1 MKLTN
6 QAIFWK
12 CWLWSVITG
21 GVVAT
26 LFWMV
31 CNVGNFFRGD
41 EGGTIFVTIL
51 LILSIVGSYAGA
63 GVVGWRIAEKYY
75 ARTVDSLY
83 DTLSTDYTGETVIKI
98 KHVSI
103 LKAKLGSEY
112 IEGMIQ
118 SIMDAAEDNPR
129 VIMVLE

>member
-75 ARTVDSLY
+75 ARTVDRFVRRYTLYSFFSFVLLVGIVYSPVSVLALLWSL
-83 DTLSTDYTGETVIKI
+83 LAPLCVIIAINRTK
-98 KHVSI
+98 KT
-103 LKAKLGSEY
+103 A
-112 IEGMIQ
+112 
-118 SIMDAAEDNPR
+118 
-129 VIMVLE
+129 

>member
-6 QAIFWK
+6 QTIFWK

-26 LFWMV
+26 LFWTI
-31 CNVGNFFRGD
+31 CNIGGFFRGD

-63 GVVGWRIAEKYY
+63 GVVGWRITEKYY
-75 ARTVDSLY
+75 TRTVDRFVKRYTLYSLGSFVLLVGIVY
-83 DTLSTDYTGETVIKI
+83 SP
-98 KHVSI
+98 VSI
-103 LKAKLGSEY
+103 LALLWSLLAPLCVIIAINRTRKAT
-112 IEGMIQ
+112 
-118 SIMDAAEDNPR
+118 
-129 VIMVLE
+129 